1 MPIHPFE
8 RAFWMKTYEIQ
19 RRSRLAGRVVS
30 SVGAMIEKR
39 PQEICRTII
48 SWAGAVGPTDGCFRD
63 SAAHRFS
70 RKIIQL
76 EVFLRCSMPVEN
88 IRFVPNLPSPRFHG
102 SVAIPFPQ
110 VLCELKHKFCPFC
123 VIFRRIAPRGSEVL
137 GKVMPVRRRPGR
149 QRLRHKTKLREG
161 ARAGFLISIENAIYD
176 CRIVNRPALGVFG
189 VEICGA
195 PFQRT
200 RAVATCQKIVCAKI
214 HGYRAQASQFFQ
226 QFLAIRAVGEIR
238 LVVTKISPHSR
249 QHPGSSGR
257 IHVDR
262 QGGPRLFCWYGYVLM
277 AARAWKHEPRNDRCR
292 QKCSPSEAHLIISY
306 PDFWHLTLRKSR

>member
-1 MPIHPFE
+1 MFFGGACRASLGIILSENDGSIAPFWKARHDLETRVDGFQLLGHPHPHMPIHPFG

-110 VLCELKHKFCPFC
+110 VQTWRRSEEHTSELQSHSDLVC
-123 VIFRRIAPRGSEVL
+123 
-137 GKVMPVRRRPGR
+137 
-149 QRLRHKTKLREG
+149 RLLLEKKKTK
-161 ARAGFLISIENAIYD
+161 
-176 CRIVNRPALGVFG
+176 
-189 VEICGA
+189 
-195 PFQRT
+195 Q
-200 RAVATCQKIVCAKI
+200 
-214 HGYRAQASQFFQ
+214 
-226 QFLAIRAVGEIR
+226 
-238 LVVTKISPHSR
+238 
-249 QHPGSSGR
+249 
-257 IHVDR
+257 
-262 QGGPRLFCWYGYVLM
+262 
-277 AARAWKHEPRNDRCR
+277 
-292 QKCSPSEAHLIISY
+292 
-306 PDFWHLTLRKSR
+306 